1 MRSLGVRASAT
12 LIRVLTKRRDMAN
25 RWTDHV
31 VGERMTV
38 DQEFTSEVMNSEFSN
53 QEWDLI
59 MSAVEFEIEDP
70 DDPENARIVANNE
83 KVATIVP
90 ELDDINAQMQ
100 AMGGA
105 PAGGDRDGGSG
116 GIVDSVKSALGMGG
130 GGDDEPDEQRI
141 EAAGEL
147 ATRYGEELQSH
158 LESKGRWEEI
168 CAIAAREDD
177 GDASA
182 EN

>member
-1 MRSLGVRASAT
+1 MLPVVRASAI
-12 LIRVLTKRRDMAN
+12 LIRMLTKGRDMNN
-25 RWTDHV
+25 RWTDQI

-38 DQEFTSEVMNSEFSN
+38 DKEFTQDVMNSEFTN

-59 MSAVEFEIEDP
+59 MSAVEFEIENPGSPAD
-70 DDPENARIVANNE
+70 ARIVANTE

-105 PAGGDRDGGSG
+105 PGGGSRDRG
-116 GIVDSVKSALGMGG
+116 SGGSGIVDSVKSALGMGG
-130 GGDDEPDEQRI
+130 GGDDEADQERI
-141 EAAGEL
+141 DAASEL
-147 ATRYGEELQSH
+147 AGRYGEELQAH

-168 CAIAAREDD
+168 CAVAARSPPEDE
-177 GDASA
+177 S
-182 EN
+182 

>member
-1 MRSLGVRASAT
+1 M
-12 LIRVLTKRRDMAN
+12 DN
-25 RWTDHV
+25 RWTDQV

-38 DQEFTSEVMNSEFSN
+38 DKEFTQDVLNSEFTN

-59 MSAVEFEIEDP
+59 MSAVEFEIENP
-70 DDPENARIVANNE
+70 DSPEEARIVANTE

-105 PAGGDRDGGSG
+105 PGGGSRNRGNGG

-130 GGDDEPDEQRI
+130 GDGDGDPDQERI
-141 EAAGEL
+141 EAASEL
-147 ATRYGEELQSH
+147 AARYGEELQEH
-158 LESKGRWEEI
+158 LESKGRWAEI
-168 CAIAAREDD
+168 CAVAARSPAAD
-177 GDASA
+177 

>member
-1 MRSLGVRASAT
+1 MTPAVRASAT
-12 LIRVLTKRRDMAN
+12 LIRMLTKGRDMN
-25 RWTDHV
+25 NGWTDQV

-38 DQEFTSEVMNSEFSN
+38 DKEFTQDVMDSEFSN

-59 MSAVEFEIEDP
+59 MSAVEFEIENPGSPAD
-70 DDPENARIVANNE
+70 ARIVANTE

-105 PAGGDRDGGSG
+105 PGGGSGDRGSGGG

-130 GGDDEPDEQRI
+130 GGGDDEPDQERI
-141 EAAGEL
+141 DAASEL
-147 ATRYGEELQSH
+147 AGRYGEELQSH

-168 CAIAAREDD
+168 CAVAARAPADD
-177 GDASA
+177 GS
-182 EN
+182 

>member
-1 MRSLGVRASAT
+1 MRASAI
-12 LIRVLTKRRDMAN
+12 LIRMLTKGHDMNN
-25 RWTDHV
+25 RWTDQV

-38 DQEFTSEVMNSEFSN
+38 DKEFTQDVMNSEFTN

-59 MSAVEFEIEDP
+59 MSAVEFEIENP
-70 DDPENARIVANNE
+70 DSPADARIVANTE

-105 PAGGDRDGGSG
+105 PGGGSSDRGSSGG

-130 GGDDEPDEQRI
+130 GGGDDEPDQERI
-141 EAAGEL
+141 DAASEL
-147 ATRYGEELQSH
+147 AGRYGEELQDH

-168 CAIAAREDD
+168 CAVAARSQSGD
-177 GDASA
+177 GS
-182 EN
+182 

>member
-1 MRSLGVRASAT
+1 M
-12 LIRVLTKRRDMAN
+12 LTKGRDMHN
-25 RWTDHV
+25 RWTDQV

-38 DQEFTSEVMNSEFSN
+38 DKEFTQDVVNSEFSN

-59 MSAVEFEIEDP
+59 MSAVEFEIENPESP
-70 DDPENARIVANNE
+70 DEARIVANTE

-105 PAGGDRDGGSG
+105 PGGGSRDRGSG
-116 GIVDSVKSALGMGG
+116 GGGLVDSVKSALGMGG
-130 GGDDEPDEQRI
+130 SGDDEPDQERI
-141 EAAGEL
+141 DAASEL
-147 ATRYGEELQSH
+147 AGRYGEELQAH

-168 CAIAAREDD
+168 CAVAVQTPSEDD
-177 GDASA
+177 A
-182 EN
+182 

>member
-1 MRSLGVRASAT
+1 MH
-12 LIRVLTKRRDMAN
+12 N
-25 RWTDHV
+25 RWTDQV

-38 DQEFTSEVMNSEFSN
+38 DKEFTQDVVNSEFSN

-59 MSAVEFEIEDP
+59 MSAVEFEIEN
-70 DDPENARIVANNE
+70 PESPADARIVANTE

-105 PAGGDRDGGSG
+105 PGGGSRDRGSGGSG
-116 GIVDSVKSALGMGG
+116 LVDSVKSALGMGG
-130 GGDDEPDEQRI
+130 GGDDEPDQERI
-141 EAAGEL
+141 DAASEL
-147 ATRYGEELQSH
+147 AGRYGEELQAH

-168 CAIAAREDD
+168 CAVAAQTPS
-177 GDASA
+177 GDES
-182 EN
+182 